1 MFSHILPFLTFLG
14 IQILHWVN
22 FLFYLHIYYER
33 KINED
38 TLLWNVQLHIVVLWV
53 SLTRRN
59 KQIHIGMSWFCVYT
73 NNLFKERSRL
83 FVRVDCELLYDPP
96 NNNNRPTGVIKI
108 DNRQNMTIEQ
118 LLIKPYLRGRFLHS
132 SLIFFL
138 L

>member
-14 IQILHWVN
+14 IQILPWVN
-22 FLFYLHIYYER
+22 FLFYLHSYYER

-96 NNNNRPTGVIKI
+96 NNNNRPTGIIKI

>member
-22 FLFYLHIYYER
+22 VLFYLHIYYER

-59 KQIHIGMSWFCVYT
+59 KQIHIGMS
-73 NNLFKERSRL
+73 
-83 FVRVDCELLYDPP
+83 
-96 NNNNRPTGVIKI
+96 
-108 DNRQNMTIEQ
+108 
-118 LLIKPYLRGRFLHS
+118 
-132 SLIFFL
+132 
-138 L
+138 